1 MTKRAAA
8 AVLFVVSA
16 SLAFVPAPAPSSPA
30 QEQVIHLQAS
40 QFVFDPGDITVQF
53 GQGVRLDLASQDVVH
68 GIYIDGYELELTSE
82 PGQVESLQFTAD
94 QAGTFTIRCSV
105 TCGPLHPFMIG
116 KIRVLPDFKWIR
128 LLAGSTLAVIAGVL
142 WSQKHESQ
150 AHRSGN

>member
-8 AVLFVVSA
+8 AVTFVVSA

-68 GIYIDGYELELTSE
+68 GIYIDGYEL
-82 PGQVESLQFTAD
+82 A
-94 QAGTFTIRCSV
+94 FTIRCSV

-142 WSQKHESQ
+142 WSQKLESQ